1 MPSNYSIH
9 RLVAWV
15 FVGFVFVLF
24 VSTALVA
31 GASAQAA
38 ANQTAD
44 SPDAEIAEQLGDLVI
59 HSYEYE
65 DRDDGPGRF
74 TINMTWTGRAPEQV
88 TLTEMLEL
96 DSGGSTQISFQQQR
110 LVPGERTEVTMNAE
124 VRSGGTAAILV
135 STAESVE
142 NGEAVVLQDG
152 DPTERPSLKFRSVIM
167 AVGLSSVLTGAGAF
181 IVVLRRKHTENRTK
195 ERIA

>member
-1 MPSNYSIH
+1 MSI
-9 RLVAWV
+9 
-15 FVGFVFVLF
+15 
-24 VSTALVA
+24 SLVA

-59 HSYEYE
+59 HSYEYVDGDE
-65 DRDDGPGRF
+65 GPGRF
-74 TINMTWTGRAPEQV
+74 TINMTWEGRAPEQV

-110 LVPGERTEVTMNAE
+110 LTPGERTEVTMNAE

-135 STAESVE
+135 STASSVE
-142 NGEAVVLQDG
+142 EGEAVVLQDG
-152 DPTERPSLKFRSVIM
+152 DPTERPSIKFRSVIM
-167 AVGLSSVLTGAGAF
+167 AIGLSSVLTGAGAF